1 MTRVWIVLL
10 FLLILCNFSLER
22 KNLRNK
28 VREYHKLAF
37 SSSPSKIEE
46 FSLRTMRKFDKFF
59 FSMLGIFVLVSI
71 YSVWKETFVPI
82 LLTFFLEMAIIS
94 AFQLAVI
101 DALDKTK

>member
-1 MTRVWIVLL
+1 
-10 FLLILCNFSLER
+10 
-22 KNLRNK
+22 
-28 VREYHKLAF
+28 
-37 SSSPSKIEE
+37 
-46 FSLRTMRKFDKFF
+46 MRKFDKFF

>member
-1 MTRVWIVLL
+1 MTRIWIVLL

-22 KNLRNK
+22 KNLRNR

-37 SSSPSKIEE
+37 SSIPSKIEE

-59 FSMLGIFVLVSI
+59 FSMLGIFILVSI

>member
-1 MTRVWIVLL
+1 MTRIWIVLL

-22 KNLRNK
+22 KNLRNR

-37 SSSPSKIEE
+37 SSFPSKIEE
-46 FSLRTMRKFDKFF
+46 FSLRAMRKFDKFF
-59 FSMLGIFVLVSI
+59 FSMLGIFILVSI

>member
-1 MTRVWIVLL
+1 MTRIWIVLL

-22 KNLRNK
+22 KNLRNR

-37 SSSPSKIEE
+37 SSFPSKIEE

-59 FSMLGIFVLVSI
+59 FSMLGFFVLVSI

>member
-1 MTRVWIVLL
+1 MTRIWIVLL

-37 SSSPSKIEE
+37 SFFPSKIEE

>member
-1 MTRVWIVLL
+1 MTRIWIVLL

-22 KNLRNK
+22 KNLRNR

-37 SSSPSKIEE
+37 SSFPSKIEE
-46 FSLRTMRKFDKFF
+46 FFLRTMRKFDKFF